1 MSFRALRSF
10 FSEVAQMF
18 SRKAKEM
25 QKAIVPIATQ
35 SVARNLLYTEPN
47 HRLLVSEQDRL
58 FVKTLK

>member
-1 MSFRALRSF
+1 
-10 FSEVAQMF
+10 MF